1 MPAAAERRHA
11 SPRCPATPIAPNEN
25 RSGTLGD
32 ASCRAGERRY
42 ADYAVQLTGGTSY
55 LIVAGERP
63 DTAAAHPRPHRFDAA
78 LRSPAPALD
87 LLLDG
92 TTYEVGRPPRTISQ
106 LLFIA
111 PSSGRYAVRVSGH
124 EASDRGAYTVA
135 VRQCGG
141 GTLPLQVTRRGAL
154 TSASCL
160 EQVSFRGDSGY
171 ADLWSMHLGAR
182 QSVVIRA
189 TASSGSPLYL
199 RVVGPGLATRE
210 GDSDIGR
217 LRFTA
222 RDGGTYTVVVAA
234 RSVSPGRR
242 PYTNRV
248 DKARY

>member
-1 MPAAAERRHA
+1 PA
-11 SPRCPATPIAPNEN
+11 PPIAPNES
-25 RSGTLGD
+25 RSGALGE

-42 ADYAVQLTGGTSY
+42 ADYTVQLTGGAGY
-55 LIVAGERP
+55 LIVVGERR
-63 DTAAAHPRPHRFDAA
+63 DTARAHPRRHRFDAA

-92 TTYEVGRPPRTISQ
+92 STYEVGAPPRTISQ

-111 PSSGRYAVRVSGH
+111 PSSGPYVVRVSGH
-124 EASDRGAYTVA
+124 EANDRGAYTIA
-135 VRQCGG
+135 VRRCGG

-160 EQVSFRGDSGY
+160 EQVSFQGDSGY
-171 ADLWSMHLGAR
+171 ADLWSVHLDPQQG
-182 QSVVIRA
+182 VVIRA

-222 RDGGTYTVVVAA
+222 RDGGTYTIVVAA
-234 RSVSPGRR
+234 RSLSPGRR
-242 PYTNRV
+242 PYTIRV
-248 DKARY
+248 DKRRY